1 MIRFLSSYFLFSWLW
16 LFLTE
21 TLQFLFS
28 LEKKNKTKQK
38 SLKENKT
45 FLLAEIKVERFLFSI
60 SHIFNLQSSQT
71 TAMALWLIDLHA

>member
-1 MIRFLSSYFLFSWLW
+1 MIRFLSSYFLFSWLQ

-28 LEKKNKTKQK
+28 LKKNKTKQK

-60 SHIFNLQSSQT
+60 SHMFNLQSSRT